1 MNKSSLR
8 RTAALCLSALTL
20 WTSAVTAESESFS
33 AALSQMHAASPLPQ
47 KLLQWELGDFSEEDN
62 LSAATMLALQQSPLL
77 LSQRQK
83 IAELSSKPSTEKPS
97 KEKNKPLKKKKP
109 AKPQAQQLKT
119 PLEGLQFRDNGVP
132 AQTVHPTDAKGY
144 TVVNGVYIKNSSS
157 HTLNCKTLAPAD
169 FSARLSDDGPQV
181 LIIHSHGSEAYSMPK
196 GEEYKATGSF
206 RTDNR
211 DCNIVRI
218 GDEVVSVLSSYGI
231 SALHDRTLHDVPDY
245 NESYNNSYD
254 AIEEYIRKYPS
265 LMFILDIHRDAI
277 ADADGQQYKLV
288 TDEDPRAAQVSLVM
302 GSAYDTWEDNL
313 KLAIAVQ
320 QHLTEDH
327 PTLMRPISVCGY
339 RYNQHFTPGSMLVE
353 IGAAGNS
360 LDEALYS
367 ARLFAKGFAET
378 IQSK

>member
-8 RTAALCLSALTL
+8 RVAALCLSALTL
-20 WTSAVTAESESFS
+20 WTSAVTAESESFT
-33 AALSQMHAASPLPQ
+33 AALSQMHTSSPLPP
-47 KLLQWELGDFSEEDN
+47 KLLQWELGDFSEKDN
-62 LSAATMLALQQSPLL
+62 LSTATMLALWQSPLL
-77 LSQRQK
+77 LSQREK
-83 IAELSSKPSTEKPS
+83 IAELAAKPE
-97 KEKNKPLKKKKP
+97 KEKKPKKKP
-109 AKPQAQQLKT
+109 TTPKKEKPTKPKAQQLKT
-119 PLEGLQFRDNGVP
+119 PIDGLAFHDNGIP
-132 AQTVHPTDAKGY
+132 AQTVHPTNSKGY
-144 TVVNGVYIKNSSS
+144 TVVNGVYIKNTSS
-157 HTLNCKTLAPAD
+157 HTLDREALAPAD

-196 GEEYKATGSF
+196 GEEYKATGNF
-206 RTDNR
+206 RTDDR

-254 AIEEYIRKYPS
+254 AIEEYVRKYPS
-265 LMFILDIHRDAI
+265 ISFVLDIHRDAI
-277 ADADGQQYKLV
+277 EDADGQQYKLV
-288 TDEDPRAAQVSLVM
+288 SDEEPRAAQVSLVM
-302 GSAYDTWEDNL
+302 GSAYDTWQDNL

-320 QHLTEDH
+320 EHLTEDH

-339 RYNQHFTPGSMLVE
+339 RYNQHFAPGSMLVE

-360 LDEALYS
+360 LDEALLA

-378 IQSK
+378 IQAK